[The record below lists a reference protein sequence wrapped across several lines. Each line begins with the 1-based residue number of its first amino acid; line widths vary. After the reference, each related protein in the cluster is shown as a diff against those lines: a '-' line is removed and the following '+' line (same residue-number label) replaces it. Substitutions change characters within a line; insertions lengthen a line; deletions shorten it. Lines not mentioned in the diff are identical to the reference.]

1 MQGDLLSCTS
11 THCMRITSI
20 GSCFTNPTVS
30 YETEL
35 RYPSGVLMTDTRLP
49 TYLIIKARRYLLGQP
64 LEALDHSRTISDRTK
79 AFVSRRNALMTVCII
94 PTEPP
99 THVGCRR

>member
-11 THCMRITSI
+11 THCMRITSN

-35 RYPSGVLMTDTRLP
+35 RYPSGVLMTNTRLT

-79 AFVSRRNALMTVCII
+79 AFVS
-94 PTEPP
+94 
-99 THVGCRR
+99 